1 MKIYVLVRYYPYE
14 GYDKPEIAFTKY
26 ADAVKRK
33 DNDDRFKIVE
43 VDLDGNKWSLTQSLE
58 QKN

>member
-43 VDLDGNKWSLTQSLE
+43 VDLDGNK
-58 QKN
+58 